1 MLPHTLRVPIK
12 NIRDTKPSKE
22 IDPCEFL
29 RRYLNNSSHLYEKKQ
44 LHNLLIKYC
53 NEPITTK

>member
-1 MLPHTLRVPIK
+1 MLPHTLRVPIS
-12 NIRDTKPSKE
+12 NIRDIETTKNL
-22 IDPCEFL
+22 DPCEFL
-29 RRYLNNSSHLYEKKQ
+29 RFCFHNSSHLYEKKQ